1 MFDCEPAATVA
12 FELIM
17 LVVMLDIDEVVIVSI
32 AISVPVVL
40 LVMTS
45 VAELGRSARPVSVAV
60 TMDVSG
66 PELVAIS
73 ALVVSALDGVA
84 ASVAGDVV
92 ASQGIEMLYVAQ
104 AELAQ
109 VQAATHGISNCPFAL
124 SLCLKASDRAE
135 SSRLTLLISNT
146 SACRLNWPLKRA
158 EVLAKTFYISR
169 CATCASGGTK
179 SGSLLR
185 LFSSGCA
192 ATVLT

>member
-73 ALVVSALDGVA
+73 ALAVSALDGVA

-109 VQAATHGISNCPFAL
+109 VQAAC
-124 SLCLKASDRAE
+124 
-135 SSRLTLLISNT
+135 
-146 SACRLNWPLKRA
+146 
-158 EVLAKTFYISR
+158 
-169 CATCASGGTK
+169 
-179 SGSLLR
+179 
-185 LFSSGCA
+185 
-192 ATVLT
+192 